1 MESITWFVAGALA
14 ALVGVLAG
22 TPVNAWAA
30 LGAGAFTAMLVTAIT
45 KRLSTFAG
53 AVLVVG
59 AAGGLAVDAAGFAA
73 VVALA
78 SVVVCAVGTYGL
90 LRAWRAVTARSSARS
105 GREGGPGLDD
115 VPPPGLRDVALTDSQ
130 VRELVEL
137 AASDTDAF
145 REEAALLT
153 TAQRRQ
159 LREALR
165 ARNDAV

>member
-1 MESITWFVAGALA
+1 MESVAWFVAGVLA
-14 ALVGVLAG
+14 ALVGVVAG
-22 TPVNAWAA
+22 TPVNAWGG
-30 LGAGAFTAMLVTAIT
+30 LGAAAFTAILVTAVT

-59 AAGGLAVDAAGFAA
+59 AAGGLAVGAAGFAA

-105 GREGGPGLDD
+105 GRRDRPGFDD
-115 VPPPGLRDVALTDSQ
+115 LPPELLDVALTDSQ
-130 VRELVEL
+130 VRGLVEL

-153 TAQRRQ
+153 TGQRRQ
-159 LREALR
+159 LRQALL
-165 ARNDAV
+165 ARNDAE

>member
-59 AAGGLAVDAAGFAA
+59 AAGGLAGFAA